1 MQLYVDDKQVEDE
14 PAVAGTLED
23 ALRHVQ
29 DEVCA
34 LGRLVIGVRVDGE
47 DVPGDVMV
55 ETLKK
60 EVPSVARLDVFTSTK
75 ERLVTDAMAQAST
88 SLTETEASA
97 QRVADMLVEGKTTE
111 ATKELGQ
118 CLHIWQQIHEAVGK
132 SILMLELDPERTTI
146 SDEPL
151 SAMISKPKDVLLQVR
166 DALRVSD
173 LVLLADILKYEFAE
187 VTDTWHAI
195 ISRIRQAA
203 EDQQGE

>member
-1 MQLYVDDKQVEDE
+1 MQLYVDDKQVEDG
-14 PAVAGTLED
+14 PVVAGTLED
-23 ALRHVQ
+23 ALRHIQ

-47 DVPGDVMV
+47 DVPGDAMG

-118 CLHIWQQIHEAVGK
+118 CLRIWQQIHEAVGK

-151 SAMISKPKDVLLQVR
+151 SAMIGKPKDILLQVR

-173 LVLLADILKYEFAE
+173 LVLLADILKYEFVE

-203 EDQQGE
+203 EDGHGE